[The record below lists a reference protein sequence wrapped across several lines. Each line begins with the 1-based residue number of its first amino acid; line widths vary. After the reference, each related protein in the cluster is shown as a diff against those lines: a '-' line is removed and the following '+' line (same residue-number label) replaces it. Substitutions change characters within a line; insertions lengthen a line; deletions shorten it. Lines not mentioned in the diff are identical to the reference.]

1 MKCILRLRVMGWS
14 CNDASSW
21 EKERIAIEFVDEW
34 KPKGKM
40 AGHWA
45 YVLSKMRPH
54 QVMELLPSQMPIWAG
69 LQSAEEWV
77 TPCLGGDSRH
87 SVWGWRRKALL
98 CLVLLEE
105 SQWSWEA
112 MSVTQRRSRF
122 NPYVGPTCFFI
133 PLPLGS
139 ENQPILH
146 ITFHY
151 PLSAHIHTWPNS
163 PFYPKTRPNSRA
175 FSPTV
180 LTQFTHHFHK
190 DVTQFASILPHAHAI
205 TFPPHLPTLQICP
218 NFYLHASHSHLFPTR
233 HPSGL
238 EPDPLPSPPALGSS
252 APSLTQV
259 QFCTAT
265 FSLPRYPRGD
275 VMWPDSSTSQTLLRS
290 PISLHPLF
298 PRTCGQCHCQN
309 FQPSD
314 TADVPSE
321 SL

>member
-14 CNDASSW
+14 CNDASGW
-21 EKERIAIEFVDEW
+21 EKERIAVEFVDEW

-45 YVLSKMRPH
+45 YILGKMRPH

-112 MSVTQRRSRF
+112 MSVTQRSSRF

-139 ENQPILH
+139 WRISPFSTSPSTTLSPHTFTLDPIPPSIQRLDPILEPSPPQFWPNSL
-146 ITFHY
+146 IISTK
-151 PLSAHIHTWPNS
+151 TWPN
-163 PFYPKTRPNSRA
+163 
-175 FSPTV
+175 
-180 LTQFTHHFHK
+180 
-190 DVTQFASILPHAHAI
+190 LPPS
-205 TFPPHLPTLQICP
+205 FPIHMQ
-218 NFYLHASHSHLFPTR
+218 
-233 HPSGL
+233 
-238 EPDPLPSPPALGSS
+238 
-252 APSLTQV
+252 
-259 QFCTAT
+259 
-265 FSLPRYPRGD
+265 
-275 VMWPDSSTSQTLLRS
+275 
-290 PISLHPLF
+290 
-298 PRTCGQCHCQN
+298 
-309 FQPSD
+309 
-314 TADVPSE
+314 
-321 SL
+321 